1 MARDLYGRLK
11 AYEDIAELC
20 GGFDRLREL
29 AEADKDGRVIILPCK
44 VYETDGVRVYEHTV
58 REVIYETAGGPAF
71 DKNAIGKSIF
81 LTRAEAERALRAR
94 RMADEYIRR
103 DAAMKAVASQ
113 YGACRSPAQNRMIDE
128 IRNKIRRMPAANV
141 AEVCFPAEL
150 HVGDRAWKKA
160 MSILDKKY
168 AEAKKLPFIRDPLAW
183 ALYHT
188 WREFDDGKRCD

>member
-1 MARDLYGRLK
+1 MR
-11 AYEDIAELC
+11 
-20 GGFDRLREL
+20 
-29 AEADKDGRVIILPCK
+29 
-44 VYETDGVRVYEHTV
+44 
-58 REVIYETAGGPAF
+58 
-71 DKNAIGKSIF
+71 
-81 LTRAEAERALRAR
+81 
-94 RMADEYIRR
+94 DEYISRE
-103 DAAMKAVASQ
+103 AAVKDFEENNA
-113 YGACRSPAQNRMIDE
+113 
-128 IRNKIRRMPAANV
+128 RNPYWTPPRVKTLLLRQPAANV